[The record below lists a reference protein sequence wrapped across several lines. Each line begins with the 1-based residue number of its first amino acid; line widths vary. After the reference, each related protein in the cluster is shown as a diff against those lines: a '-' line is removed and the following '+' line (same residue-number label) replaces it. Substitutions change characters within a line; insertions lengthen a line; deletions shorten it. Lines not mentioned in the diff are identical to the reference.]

1 MRGEGFCLLFRHTE
15 LCGLSGSSSLIYIG
29 NVGEKLNGK
38 VSPTA
43 SGDADGGGPFC
54 PVCGLPR
61 IANLYRG
68 VHRRIA
74 GYWWMEEVFVFFAW
88 ACSKKSGQRASG
100 EQRDNVVQDCW
111 GIVQGL
117 DGFFVQTPKITGKY
131 TLGKTAVILHRI
143 WWTLEKQSKIC
154 KITCYQNW
162 SIFVM

>member
-1 MRGEGFCLLFRHTE
+1 MDLSFGPFRKGRAAKKSIPSECKQFNSPTGVVAHFFGDTNHFFCFLQNRLKKDPSFRRRPSGGCRVAEHAPLSDFCSQIHYPYPFFRSLCGGEGFCLLFRHTV
-15 LCGLSGSSSLIYIG
+15 LCALSGSSSLIYIG

-74 GYWWMEEVFVFFAW
+74 GYW
-88 ACSKKSGQRASG
+88 
-100 EQRDNVVQDCW
+100 
-111 GIVQGL
+111 
-117 DGFFVQTPKITGKY
+117 
-131 TLGKTAVILHRI
+131 
-143 WWTLEKQSKIC
+143 
-154 KITCYQNW
+154 
-162 SIFVM
+162 